1 MTAGSQLKSPGT
13 EESPY
18 ASNLSAVTRTDASMR
33 IDDEASPMIVSMP
46 DQYKRKV
53 DDETSRA
60 RTDHTRWYTRDRLP
74 DVGIPQRAPSK
85 LLSKRLIPKCQYMS
99 FVNEMIHTI
108 TTLLTR
114 SF

>member
-1 MTAGSQLKSPGT
+1 LKFPDA

-18 ASNLSAVTRTDASMR
+18 ASNLSGVTRTDASMG

-60 RTDHTRWYTRDRLP
+60 CTDHTRWYTRDRLP